1 MNNAFENLKQED
13 RALIESRIYMTKQMI
28 WNFYS
33 KKYGVTFEEFECN
46 ETCVKYLEDYLA
58 SRIRTRILKWKR
70 VGDSIVV
77 TRVKT
82 LSGVASNNQMHIQE
96 LLGLVM
102 ACSILLGQCIAT
114 IFDGKWRIS
123 ADKTMII
130 EVFDTPVQTYWK
142 CLKYVTLGDEDSL
155 IDYVKYFRN
164 YTVNK
169 AINEQVLNLLNLKR
183 QDYKRMENWMDENG
197 NLETIVVIGNN
208 NQIIKTVFVN
218 TL

>member
-114 IFDGKWRIS
+114 IFDGKWIIS

-142 CLKYVTLGDEDSL
+142 CLKYVTLGNEDSL
-155 IDYVKYFRN
+155 IGYVKYFN
-164 YTVNK
+164 KYTANK
-169 AINEQVLNLLNLKR
+169 ALNEQVLNLLNLER
-183 QDYKRMENWMDENG
+183 QDYKRMENWMDKNG
-197 NLETIVVIGNN
+197 NVEKIVVFGND
-208 NQIIKTVFVN
+208 NQIIKTVFVSI
-218 TL
+218 L